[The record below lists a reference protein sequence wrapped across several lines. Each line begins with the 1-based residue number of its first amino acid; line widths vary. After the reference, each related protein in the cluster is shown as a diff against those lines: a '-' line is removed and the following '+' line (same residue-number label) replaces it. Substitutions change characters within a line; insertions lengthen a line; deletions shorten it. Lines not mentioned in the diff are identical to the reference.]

1 MLGQW
6 RTKACSK
13 FWCKGAY
20 LMRTKNLTV
29 QCLLRRVDYGFKLLE
44 GIGVY
49 VRKLALLLVSVD
61 ALAEE
66 RCFEELAMSSE

>member
-1 MLGQW
+1 
-6 RTKACSK
+6 
-13 FWCKGAY
+13 
-20 LMRTKNLTV
+20 MRTKNLTV